1 MTAGRA
7 QQGLPP
13 GLAGVSNPS
22 VLAIGL
28 VQLGLAGGVVGL
40 LSLLRPLRFLR
51 IRTRRRALALVVLA
65 VGIGLV
71 GALWPAPLL
80 TATERST
87 RLDQIVPAWQFY
99 ERHSTRV
106 FASPASVQW
115 AIRHTT
121 AREIT
126 LFRFLTWLR
135 NPLHWPGAEQPE
147 SILAAPADQPILS
160 VALRS
165 GFVLLAE
172 EPDEIVFGTLV
183 LVPAEVRRLPVA
195 ERDKLR
201 AEFDPE
207 KFARLA
213 SPGYAKAVMNFRLA
227 ERGAGWTDLTTE
239 TRVYATDA
247 ASARRFATYW
257 RVIYP
262 GSSLIRH
269 NWLAAIR
276 ARAEAAE

>member
-1 MTAGRA
+1 M
-7 QQGLPP
+7 P
-13 GLAGVSNPS
+13 AGVVAVSNS
-22 VLAIGL
+22 IVLAISL
-28 VQLGLAGGVVGL
+28 VQVGIALGVVGG

-51 IRTRRRALALVVLA
+51 INTRRQALALVVLA
-65 VGIGLV
+65 IGCGLV
-71 GALWPAPLL
+71 GALLPAPLL
-80 TATERST
+80 TATARST
-87 RLDQIVPAWQFY
+87 RLDQIVPAWQFS

-106 FASPASVQW
+106 FASPQSVMW
-115 AIRHTT
+115 AIRQTT

-135 NPLHWPGAEQPE
+135 NLLHWPGAEQPE

-165 GFVLLAE
+165 GFMLLAE
-172 EPDEIVFGTLV
+172 EPDELVFGTLV
-183 LVPAEVRRLPVA
+183 LVPAEIRRLPAA
-195 ERDKLR
+195 EREKLR
-201 AEFDPE
+201 AAFDPE

-247 ASARRFATYW
+247 ASARRFAAYW

-262 GSSLIRH
+262 GSSLIRR

-276 ARAEAAE
+276 ARAESID